1 MEPDM
6 TDPIPSAWLPAVR
19 MDRIVLHWTAGTH
32 RAGTADRRHYHL
44 IVEGDGTLVRGNR
57 SIADNVPPLRGYA
70 AHTRGCN
77 SHAIGVALAC
87 MGGPEVREIPFVAG
101 RWPMTAAQFRRLA
114 PVVAQ
119 LCRRYGIPVSPK
131 TVLWHAEVED
141 TLGIPQAGKWDATVL
156 AFDPSVRGAKACGDR
171 IRRDV
176 IAAMSAPS
184 APPTAAAKPAAT
196 AVVPRPVIAPKPV
209 MVEAPAAAPGG
220 RRPASPVRAIGWL
233 SGTAL
238 AAAVAFVLGRTLGW
252 W

>member
-1 MEPDM
+1 M
-6 TDPIPSAWLPAVR
+6 TDPIPSAWMPAVR

-87 MGGPEVREIPFVAG
+87 MGGPEVREIPLVAG
-101 RWPMTAAQFRRLA
+101 RWPMTAVQFRKLA

-141 TLGIPQAGKWDATVL
+141 NLGIPQAGKWDATVL
-156 AFDPSVRGAKACGDR
+156 AFDPAVRGARACGDR

-176 IAAMSAPS
+176 LAAMNAAPS
-184 APPTAAAKPAAT
+184 APAVPAAKPAAT
-196 AVVPRPVIAPKPV
+196 PVARN
-209 MVEAPAAAPGG
+209 PAAAPKPAAVEATVPATQDGG
-220 RRPASPVRAIGWL
+220 APQRFRAMAWL
-233 SGTAL
+233 SGAAV
-238 AAAVAFVLGRTLGW
+238 AAALAFVLGRTLGW